1 MPNQLPHHLIP
12 GGASPVFTQD
22 TLPDALQAEHTL
34 APGHW
39 GVLNVLEG
47 SLRFVNLETGE
58 ERLISAPDLVT
69 IHPGL
74 PHRVALEGR
83 LHCRIDFYREPPA
96 DTDDSQDSTNGESVD
111 SAAETGNGE
120 DASVQAEAGAVKKAF
135 ASIPRVVRRI
145 ARKEDTGSDTLPE
158 EVMEVSAERLKDE
171 AMKCYLGVLVWLV
184 NTDDD
189 LIDEREMC
197 EIHLLATQRQCN
209 REVRKTVREHLEDP
223 HGLDARTLIDDLLE
237 HAPEAGTAEQLGLK
251 CALMKDA
258 IRVQRSTTDG
268 PVRGEPG
275 IRRLAET
282 LELTDKQ
289 VEFIEVACEQ
299 DEKILRGNLSDR
311 DIMKAAKDLTAK
323 AGAAGVPLGVIY
335 VGGSVTGLSAAGITS
350 GLATL
355 GMGGVLGLSAMVTG
369 IGVAIII
376 GGTVY
381 QGVRWVLGR
390 SERDRASLRELMLQE
405 ILRTHQQAIIN
416 LGEDMS
422 HFGERIAQ
430 LAGKTEKHR
439 AAIDMLSREVTLLS
453 RSAAALTRLGKRASD
468 FECDL
473 QKAAEHAER

>member
-1 MPNQLPHHLIP
+1 MTNQLPNDLIP
-12 GGASPVFTQD
+12 SGASPVFTQD

-47 SLRFVNLETGE
+47 SLRFVNLETGD
-58 ERLISAPDLVT
+58 ERLISAPDRVT

-83 LHCRIDFYREPPA
+83 LRCRIDFYREPPA
-96 DTDDSQDSTNGESVD
+96 ESDDNQGSTIGESVD
-111 SAAETGNGE
+111 SAAEMGKRGVR
-120 DASVQAEAGAVKKAF
+120 SVQAGAGAVKKAV

-145 ARKEDTGSDTLPE
+145 AGKEKAGSEALPE
-158 EVMEVSAERLKDE
+158 EAIKVSAERLPDE
-171 AMKCYLGVLVWLV
+171 ALKCYLAVLVWLV
-184 NTDDD
+184 HTDDD

-197 EIHLLATQRQCN
+197 EIQLLATQRRCN
-209 REVRKTVREHLEDP
+209 REVRKAVREHLENP

-237 HAPEAGTAEQLGLK
+237 YGPEAGTAKRLGLK

-258 IRVQRSTTDG
+258 IRVRRSTTDG
-268 PVRGEPG
+268 PVLGQPG
-275 IRRLAET
+275 IRHLAET
-282 LELTDKQ
+282 LELNDKQ
-289 VEFIEVACEQ
+289 VEFIEDACEQ
-299 DEKILRGNLSDR
+299 DEKILSGELSDTT
-311 DIMKAAKDLTAK
+311 IMNAAKDLTAK

-369 IGVAIII
+369 IGVAIIM
-376 GGTVY
+376 GGAVY

-390 SERDRASLRELMLQE
+390 SERDKVTLRELMLQE
-405 ILRTHQQAIIN
+405 VLRTHQQAIIN

-422 HFGERIAQ
+422 HFGDRIAE
-430 LAGKTEKHR
+430 LAGQTERHR

-453 RSAAALTRLGKRASD
+453 RSARALTRLGKRASGI
-468 FECDL
+468 EGEL
-473 QKAAEHAER
+473 QKAAGHAAQ

>member
-1 MPNQLPHHLIP
+1 MTNQLPDDLVP
-12 GGASPVFTQD
+12 SGESPTFTQD

-47 SLRFVNLETGE
+47 SLRFVNLESGD
-58 ERLISAPDLVT
+58 ERLIAAPDLVT
-69 IHPGL
+69 IQPGL

-83 LHCRIDFYREPPA
+83 LRCRIDFYREPPA
-96 DTDDSQDSTNGESVD
+96 DSDDDQGSTIGESVY
-111 SAAETGNGE
+111 SAAETRNGG
-120 DASVQAEAGAVKKAF
+120 AGSVQAEAGAVKKAI

-145 ARKEDTGSDTLPE
+145 AGKRETGPETLPD
-158 EVMEVSAERLKDE
+158 EVIEVSAEGLPDE
-171 AMKCYLGVLVWLV
+171 AMTCYLGALVWLV
-184 NTDDD
+184 HIEDD

-197 EIHLLATQRQCN
+197 EIQLLATQRRCN
-209 REVRKTVREHLEDP
+209 RTVRKAVREHLENP
-223 HGLDARTLIDDLLE
+223 HGLDARTLIDHLLK
-237 HAPEAGTAEQLGLK
+237 HGPEAGTAQQLGMK

-258 IRVQRSTTDG
+258 IRVRRSTTDG
-268 PVRGEPG
+268 PVHGQPG
-275 IRRLAET
+275 IRQLAET
-282 LELTDKQ
+282 LDLNDQ
-289 VEFIEVACEQ
+289 RVSFIEDACEQ
-299 DEKILRGNLSDR
+299 DEKILRGELSDTA
-311 DIMKAAKDLTAK
+311 IMKTAKDLTAK

-369 IGVAIII
+369 IGVAIVI

-390 SERDRASLRELMLQE
+390 SERDRVTLRELMLQE
-405 ILRTHQQAIIN
+405 VLRTHQQAIIN

-422 HFGERIAQ
+422 HFGERIAE
-430 LAGKTEKHR
+430 LAGQTERHR

-453 RSAAALTRLGKRASD
+453 RSARALTRLGKRASG
-468 FECDL
+468 FERHL
-473 QKAAEHAER
+473 QKAAGQAEP